1 VSGRSGAVS
10 TSTTLRDAPR
20 FDPWRH
26 RFAVAI
32 AAGTLVLIFVGG
44 LVTSTGSGLS
54 VPDWPLSYGMLM
66 PPMVGGVFYEH
77 THRMVASLVGFL
89 TLVLA
94 VWTAKTEVRPGV
106 RRLAWAASAAVIV
119 QGGLGGLTVIYLLPT
134 PVSVAHACLAQTFFC
149 IVIALA
155 YSTSREWLAA
165 PGETADV
172 AGVRG
177 AALAAAVIV
186 YVQLLVGAV
195 MRHIGAGLAI
205 PDFPLA
211 FGRLVPPVASVPVL
225 VHFAHRVGALVVL
238 VAVARLL
245 LRARRAGDPRF
256 VRLASALLGLV
267 LFQTALGAATV
278 MTTKAVTPT
287 TLHVAAGAAILGGCW
302 LAALRSFRLL
312 RPRPSTA
319 VLEAPVAR
327 PESFIDPPPFIG
339 PLQSPRRG
347 REGLV

>member
-20 FDPWRH
+20 FDRRRH
-26 RFAVAI
+26 LFGVGTVA
-32 AAGTLVLIFVGG
+32 ATLVLIFVGG

-66 PPMVGGVFYEH
+66 PPMVGGIFYEH
-77 THRMVASLVGFL
+77 SHRMVASLVGLL
-89 TLVLA
+89 TLILA
-94 VWTAKTEVRPGV
+94 VWTARVEPRAGV

-149 IVIALA
+149 IVIALT

-165 PGETADV
+165 PAPLLDV

-177 AALAAAVIV
+177 AALTAAVIV
-186 YVQLLVGAV
+186 YLQLLIGAV

-211 FGRLVPPVASVPVL
+211 FGRLVPPATSLPVL
-225 VHFAHRVGALVVL
+225 VHFAHRVGALLVL
-238 VAVARLL
+238 VAVARLFL
-245 LRARRAGDPRF
+245 HARRAGDARF
-256 VRLASALLGLV
+256 IRMASALLGLV
-267 LFQTALGAATV
+267 LFQIALGAATV
-278 MTTKAVTPT
+278 LTTKAVTPA
-287 TLHVAAGAAILGGCW
+287 TLHVATGAAILGGCW

-312 RPRPSTA
+312 RP
-319 VLEAPVAR
+319 APAPAPAPAAQPV
-327 PESFIDPPPFIG
+327 
-339 PLQSPRRG
+339 PLS
-347 REGLV
+347 